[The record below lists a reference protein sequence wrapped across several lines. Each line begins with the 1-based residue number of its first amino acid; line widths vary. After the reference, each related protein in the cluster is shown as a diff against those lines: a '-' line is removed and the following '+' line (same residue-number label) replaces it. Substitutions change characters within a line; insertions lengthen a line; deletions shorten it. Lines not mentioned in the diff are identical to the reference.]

1 MTRSFAALT
10 QAPSGPTGSVPT
22 LAPKIPLSEWA
33 HLHAH
38 LVWIYDGP
46 IDPQWHHFSTA
57 TPNHAAWLIRRG
69 HAEVTQGARSWH
81 ASAGEWLFLPHG
93 ASFQHFTP
101 DAQILSVRF
110 RAAWPTGEDLFNE
123 GLGLVVAAAE
133 YPALERAAVRLS
145 RYVARRFPATTVD
158 LMLAYATLQVMLR
171 LQSLFS
177 QWLETAVDVFLSNG
191 LVPSR
196 MGKIDPRLLRAVR
209 AVDRQALSTPL
220 REPQLAGAVGLSVC
234 QLNRLFKRHFG
245 VSSRGY
251 FEQRRYQHAI
261 ASLESSPFGIKEI
274 AYNLG
279 FSSLPHFSSWF
290 RRRHGDSPRA
300 IRQRFLAKK
309 I

>member
-1 MTRSFAALT
+1 MARLSEKREPDPHGTAA
-10 QAPSGPTGSVPT
+10 SRFT

-69 HAEVTQGARSWH
+69 TAQVTQGARSWR
-81 ASAGEWLFLPHG
+81 AGAGEWLFLPHG

-101 DAQILSVRF
+101 DAHILSVRF

-123 GLGLVVAAAE
+123 GLGLVVSAAN

-158 LMLAYATLQVMLR
+158 LMQAYASLQGMLR

-177 QWLETAVDVFLSNG
+177 QWLEITIEVFLSNG

-209 AVDRQALSTPL
+209 ALDRQAVSTPL
-220 REPQLAGAVGLSVC
+220 REPQLARAVGLSVC

-251 FEQRRYQHAI
+251 FEQRRYQHAV
-261 ASLESSPFGIKEI
+261 ASLESSPFRIKEI
-274 AYNLG
+274 AYGLG
-279 FSSLPHFSSWF
+279 FSSLPHFSTWF
-290 RRRHGDSPRA
+290 SRRNGHSPRS
-300 IRQRFLAKK
+300 IRQRFHDK
-309 I
+309 IM